1 MDANQRRLFEELAKT
16 LPKAKIPEG
25 EDHEIIE

>member
-16 LPKAKIPEG
+16 LPTAKMPEG